1 MLSYLPSP
9 DRSSFVK
16 DFLSS
21 VRIHESILTSSFMR
35 RLRKSIKFLQ
45 RRKKLV
51 DSDSKLQELSG
62 FIVSSKLW
70 LNLCSLRWLK
80 PKRNLVSS
88 LIPRLSEKLKNLLGE
103 SLIDFSNEFLKTSY
117 DTDLQISG
125 LKLFHFLIV
134 NGKTEFANMHY

>member
-35 RLRKSIKFLQ
+35 RLRKSIKFWQ